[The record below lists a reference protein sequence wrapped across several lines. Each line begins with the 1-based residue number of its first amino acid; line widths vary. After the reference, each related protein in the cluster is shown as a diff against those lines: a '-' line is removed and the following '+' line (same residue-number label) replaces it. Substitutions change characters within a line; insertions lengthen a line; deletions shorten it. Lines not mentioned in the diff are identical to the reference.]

1 MTSKQVLSHMFLSL
15 ALYNMMA
22 LGANQMMEVGGGYI
36 WMLMGLG
43 SAFGLGFQVRSIFVT
58 AKQD

>member
-1 MTSKQVLSHMFLSL
+1 MTSKQVLSHIFLAL

-22 LGANQMMEVGGGYI
+22 LGANQMMDVGGGYL

-43 SAFGLGFQVRSIFVT
+43 GAFLMGVQVMFIFRG
-58 AKQD
+58 D